1 MSRDSEKLVPFDR
14 GRRPPDP
21 ARVAEFAATARKLQ
35 QEREG
40 AAALVSRLLSE
51 TPYAEWPRLAE
62 REELRNS
69 GALEK
74 LGQEGITR
82 LHRNPLEALAIA
94 ELTTRI
100 ADALPDNAYP
110 TIVMAQLRANAWKD
124 RGQAL
129 WYLARYQE
137 SLTAL
142 DHAERLLEPFGT
154 LAHDRAIVRLVR
166 ASALQDFHRF
176 EEALALLAECKTV
189 FNDHGDKRRHLI
201 CGIAEGAVL
210 HHMRRYR
217 EARQVYNDLLPLAE
231 TLQNAEAIADLHNNI
246 GHSSVELGEFDAA
259 ETHLIRAIQLY
270 SSLNLPVRVANAELS
285 RGRMMVRC
293 GFIQDGIRYLGS
305 TRDRFLSHGLV
316 EEAGLCG
323 LDIVEAFLASNMA
336 HEAEQLARRIVNEF
350 TAAQLNARA
359 ITALGYLSETIAAR
373 RASAATAANVR
384 QYIYLLRKEPDRAF
398 VATA

>member
-40 AAALVSRLLSE
+40 AATLVARLLSE

-74 LGQEGITR
+74 LGQESVAR
-82 LHRNPLEALAIA
+82 LHKHALEAVAIA
-94 ELTTRI
+94 DLATKI
-100 ADALPDNAYP
+100 AEALPDDTYP
-110 TIVMAQLRANAWKD
+110 AIVMAQLRAHAIKD
-124 RGQAL
+124 RGRAL
-129 WYLARYQE
+129 WYLARYRE
-137 SLTAL
+137 SLADL
-142 DHAERLLEPFGT
+142 DQAEQILDPFGT

-166 ASALQDFHRF
+166 ASALQDIQRF
-176 EEALALLAECKTV
+176 DEALALLAESKKI
-189 FNDHGDKRRHLI
+189 FDDHGDRRRHLI

-210 HHMRRYR
+210 HHMGRYR
-217 EARQVYNDLLPLAE
+217 DSREVWNDLLPVA
-231 TLQNAEAIADLHNNI
+231 NALGDEESVATLHNNI
-246 GHSSVELGEFDAA
+246 GHASVELSEYDTA
-259 ETHLIRAIQLY
+259 ETHLKRAIHLFQKLD
-270 SSLNLPVRVANAELS
+270 LPLQIANVELA
-285 RGRMMVRC
+285 RGRMLVRR
-293 GFIQDGIRYLGS
+293 GYIEDGIRHLGT
-305 TRDRFLSHGLV
+305 TRDQFLRHGLV

-323 LDIVEAFLASNMA
+323 LDIVEAFLVQDMA
-336 HEAEQLARRIVNEF
+336 APAEQLARRIVNEF
-350 TAAQLNARA
+350 TAAQLNTRA
-359 ITALGYLSETIAAR
+359 IIALGYLSETIAAR

-384 QYIYLLRKEPDRAF
+384 QYIYSLRKEPDRAF